1 MRSITARLAASTA
14 FAACFAAGAAAACPT
29 PCNAIVINDQIQLGD
44 VFSNLV
50 ITAASPHSITG
61 VSAASG
67 SSVAAG
73 ATETGLIFDS
83 RQQLGA
89 NVAASASIEASS
101 VAGQALST
109 VAANGNAAVTS
120 ACCGAN
126 ASVVRQTSAAGTTI
140 SGASTLTI
148 RGATGSA
155 ASIVQTSG
163 NSAEFS
169 GRMGAI
175 DAYAEQTNRATI
187 SAESRVLACC
197 SASMIGSTALA
208 VANQTR
214 VNGYA
219 TTQNLSAVQESN
231 GLLVIASSNITA
243 NSAGSAAGAA
253 AAVGNSFEAQNAW
266 GYSRGETYQ
275 RNTAYVQSESYVTLQ
290 NWSGSATSLANSLG
304 NSAMLSTLGSDAYL
318 EARQNNENGVVA
330 NAFLVGTGGVGSSAV
345 VQSAAIGN
353 AITGQVCATC
363 GAGVTMNGVSEQT
376 NWGAVRSNTTISVG
390 GAGSVFGS
398 ATAVGNSAAYHATR
412 R

>member
-1 MRSITARLAASTA
+1 MYSITARLAAS
-14 FAACFAAGAAAACPT
+14 AALAAICAAGAAAACPT

-50 ITAASPHSITG
+50 ITAATPHSLTG

-73 ATETGLIFDS
+73 AVETGLIFDS
-83 RQQLGA
+83 RQELAA
-89 NVAASASIEASS
+89 NVAAGAVIEADS
-101 VAGQALST
+101 VAGQALSM
-109 VAANGNAAVTS
+109 VAANGNAAITS
-120 ACCGAN
+120 ACCGTN
-126 ASVVRQTSAAGTTI
+126 ASVARQTSAAGTTV
-140 SGASTLTI
+140 SGASSLTI
-148 RGATGSA
+148 RGRTGSA
-155 ASIVQTSG
+155 VSTVQTSG

-169 GRMGAI
+169 GRMGDLEAH
-175 DAYAEQTNRATI
+175 AEQTNRATI
-187 SAESRVLACC
+187 SAESRVQVCC
-197 SASMIGSTALA
+197 HASMIGSTALA

-214 VNGYA
+214 VDGYA
-219 TTQNLSAVQESN
+219 TTQSLSAVQESS
-231 GLLVIASSNITA
+231 GPLVIASSNITA
-243 NSAGSAAGAA
+243 KSAGSAAGAA
-253 AAVGNSFEAQNAW
+253 AAAGNSFEANNAW
-266 GYSRGETYQ
+266 GYSRGEVYQ
-275 RNTAYVQSESYVTLQ
+275 RNAAYVQSESYVTLD
-290 NWSGSATSLANSLG
+290 NWSDSATSLANSLG

-318 EARQNNENGVVA
+318 EARQINEDGVVA

-353 AITGQVCATC
+353 AITGQVCASC

-398 ATAVGNSAAYHATR
+398 ATAVGNSAAYHAIR